1 MTGAATNVYAMVV
14 TVVDMDKI
22 AVQPLSCYSCSASNK
37 CNPCTEAQDAKTH
50 EVEECSEDQ
59 VRCGA
64 VVYEQHGKFH
74 NMSRGCFPRQ
84 ECQSDDMPYLCQTI
98 AEGNITKCET
108 ADISARKCDKSDG
121 GARDKWVV
129 NLSSRSLTEAE
140 VSLLQRGLN
149 YSVSSNKFPVKDIVA
164 STETE
169 CKDIPGDKA
178 AELRGRVVNA
188 IKTTKP
194 PTSNITKDERLALD
208 KLKKDTA
215 IIIVPVD
222 KGRAT
227 CVNDATVYE
236 EKANALLQDENVY
249 EKLKK
254 DLTQKYQT
262 KLIKLLKD
270 LKEKGAID
278 SRTYWKLYPTVCD
291 VPKFYGLIKIQN
303 AGADHH
309 ITNTQS
315 FVENIRDLKLESD
328 ESLVSFDVSAL
339 FTSIPVDKTLE
350 VVGELLR
357 NDTSWK
363 KVEAENLEPEQPKE
377 KDSSS
382 QNRDTETAN
391 KGFVTLPYI
400 EGLSEKLRRA
410 FRTAG
415 VSTTFKSQNTLRS
428 ALVAPKD
435 KAEPVKQSG
444 IVYQL
449 DCADCA
455 RKLEK
460 RLSEHKSTAGSSK
473 SAVRDHVVRS
483 KGHQIDWENVK
494 VLEKKQKEFSRRV
507 LEAIQTRTQNP
518 RLNRDQGLEIDPI
531 WDN

>member
-1 MTGAATNVYAMVV
+1 M
-14 TVVDMDKI
+14 
-22 AVQPLSCYSCSASNK
+22 
-37 CNPCTEAQDAKTH
+37 
-50 EVEECSEDQ
+50 
-59 VRCGA
+59 
-64 VVYEQHGKFH
+64 
-74 NMSRGCFPRQ
+74 
-84 ECQSDDMPYLCQTI
+84 
-98 AEGNITKCET
+98 
-108 ADISARKCDKSDG
+108 
-121 GARDKWVV
+121 
-129 NLSSRSLTEAE
+129 
-140 VSLLQRGLN
+140 
-149 YSVSSNKFPVKDIVA
+149 A

-169 CKDIPGDKA
+169 CTDIPGDKA

-363 KVEAENLEPEQPKE
+363 KVEAENLEPEQVLDCLSFCLDSSYCVFRETFIFSAMDVPWEVLAVRFPLMSIWNISKPKE

-494 VLEKKQKEFSRRV
+494 VLEREQKEFSRRV